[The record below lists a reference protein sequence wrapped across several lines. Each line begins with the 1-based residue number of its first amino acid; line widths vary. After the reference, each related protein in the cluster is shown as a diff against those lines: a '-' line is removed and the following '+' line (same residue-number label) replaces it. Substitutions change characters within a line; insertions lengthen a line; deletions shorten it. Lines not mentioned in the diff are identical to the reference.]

1 MAYFRTGFS
10 MSLYK
15 GDLEVV
21 RKCREQLAVSKA
33 ISIPSIA
40 MELVNL
46 KRTQIEISKPRVI
59 RKYLSED

>member
-1 MAYFRTGFS
+1 

-15 GDLEVV
+15 GDLGVA
-21 RKCREQLAVSKA
+21 RKCREKLAASNA

-59 RKYLSED
+59 RKYLSEE